1 MTFVSRPRFCSP
13 LYTNNQRVKFLK
25 FLPNWDLLILST
37 VIEVE
42 WVTRST
48 TPSWVFQSI
57 VFAQILWPQL
67 SCVYLRGNIE
77 LGWSLYLSTS
87 NVSNL
92 YRVKD
97 RGFYEHQEIRQ
108 NIWSKLKMIRY
119 FVIILFVNCEWK
131 KFTTTTLKKVKER
144 KNEKTNSKQIQNKN
158 MLIFIFILNH
168 IILSYF
174 SWYATICIQSS
185 DI

>member
-1 MTFVSRPRFCSP
+1 MLNKFFFDKFSKMILLLHNAPFHNVTAIDGPPALSSWLSSAGRDFVLLCIPITKESNFWNFYLIETFW
-13 LYTNNQRVKFLK
+13 Y
-25 FLPNWDLLILST
+25 ST

-67 SCVYLRGNIE
+67 SCVCVYLRGNIE
-77 LGWSLYLSTS
+77 LGWSLCLSKS

-108 NIWSKLKMIRY
+108 NIWSK
-119 FVIILFVNCEWK
+119 
-131 KFTTTTLKKVKER
+131 
-144 KNEKTNSKQIQNKN
+144 
-158 MLIFIFILNH
+158 
-168 IILSYF
+168 
-174 SWYATICIQSS
+174 
-185 DI
+185 

>member
-1 MTFVSRPRFCSP
+1 MTFISRPRFCAP

-108 NIWSKLKMIRY
+108 NIWSKLKMILCHNS
-119 FVIILFVNCEWK
+119 FCKLWVK
-131 KFTTTTLKKVKER
+131 KIYNNNTKKSER
-144 KNEKTNSKQIQNKN
+144 KKKRKNKFKTK
-158 MLIFIFILNH
+158 
-168 IILSYF
+168 
-174 SWYATICIQSS
+174 IC
-185 DI
+185 